1 LPGHAI
7 GAQRASGRSH
17 QRETHPGHLVL
28 IPLIAAFVAVGGLA
42 VSATPAHA
50 AGPKVVVVVGPS
62 HSNTAK
68 YIANGRALA
77 AYARSLGASVTEI
90 YSPNATWPRV
100 KAAAQGAK
108 LFIYLGH
115 GNGWPSP
122 YGPFQPYTKDGLGLN
137 AAAGHGHA
145 NVKYWGEYY
154 IARYINLAP
163 NAVVILN
170 HLCYASGNSEWG
182 SRNPT
187 RSTAI
192 KRVDNFGAGF
202 LRANA
207 RAVFADGLRSPEY
220 VIYGLLKTNLKFNQ
234 IFYSAPSTKRTYA
247 FAFSSRRTG
256 GMTAIL
262 DPYAPNRYYRSVIGR
277 LTITA
282 AQWRG

>member
-1 LPGHAI
+1 MPEYEI
-7 GAQRASGRSH
+7 GAQRASRRSNI
-17 QRETHPGHLVL
+17 RGSRSRHLVL
-28 IPLIAAFVAVGGLA
+28 IPLIAAFVAVSGLA
-42 VSATPAHA
+42 ASATPAQA

-90 YSPNATWPRV
+90 YSPNATWTRV

-137 AAAGHGHA
+137 ASAGHGHA

-154 IARYINLAP
+154 VARYINFAP

-182 SRNPT
+182 SPNPT
-187 RSTAI
+187 RASAI

-220 VIYGLLKTNLKFNQ
+220 VVYGLLRTDLSMNR
-234 IFYSAPSTKRTYA
+234 IFWSASSAKRTYA
-247 FAFSSRRTG
+247 FTFASRRTP
-256 GMTAIL
+256 GMGAIL

-277 LTITA
+277 LSTTA